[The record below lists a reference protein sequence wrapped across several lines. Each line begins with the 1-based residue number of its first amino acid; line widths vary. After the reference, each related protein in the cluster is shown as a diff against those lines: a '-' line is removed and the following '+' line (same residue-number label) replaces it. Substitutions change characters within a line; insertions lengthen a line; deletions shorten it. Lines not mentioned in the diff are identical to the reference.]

1 MEEYDPNVTKYLNLL
16 IEGIQTLLL
25 TLNLLIHKF

>member
-1 MEEYDPNVTKYLNLL
+1 MEEYDPNVTKYLSLL

-25 TLNLLIHKF
+25 TLNLLICKS